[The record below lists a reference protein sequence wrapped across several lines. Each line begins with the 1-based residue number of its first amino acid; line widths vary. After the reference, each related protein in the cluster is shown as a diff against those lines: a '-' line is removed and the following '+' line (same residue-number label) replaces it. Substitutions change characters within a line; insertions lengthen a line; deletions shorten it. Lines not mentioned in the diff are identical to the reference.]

1 MVRALVVDDH
11 ASNRALLERLLRALG
26 ISEIHSA
33 ATATGLT
40 DVVGAFDPDV
50 VFLDLHVGATS
61 GLDAL
66 AELARVDPRFAERAV
81 VVVTGDGDPVA
92 HRRARE
98 LGAAA
103 VVMKPFDLAHLRS
116 ELGRVLERTADHTNG
131 ASATHS
137 VDLASRN
144 PQRAGAARD
153 RPAPDFRALFE
164 GAPGCYLVLDPQLVI
179 VAVSDAYL
187 AATMTERT
195 AILGRPLFEVFP
207 DNPDDADA
215 TGVGNLGAS
224 LTRVRELLVPDAM
237 AVQQYDIRRPES
249 EGGAWEVRY
258 WSPVNSP
265 VLGSDGRLAYIIHRV
280 EDVSEF
286 VRLSEHEVEREQATA
301 ELRQR
306 TSQMEVEVLRR
317 SRQLQLLN
325 DELRAASDA
334 KNEFLSRVSHEL
346 RTPLTGVLGFG
357 ELLAASDLDDEQSA
371 WVRTILTSGRHLLAL
386 LNDVLDI
393 ARIEEGQLSL
403 SVEPVSIERL
413 LHDTLSIMEPV
424 ASTHQIT
431 LRPVRGTVDHRYVS
445 ADQQR
450 LRQVML
456 NLLSNAVKYNRP
468 GGTVD
473 ITISDDDGSIRLA
486 VTDTGRG
493 MTPAQVAKIFT
504 PFERLDAALDGVEG
518 TGLGLALSRQ
528 LVETMG
534 GRLGVASTPDV
545 GSTFWVELRAVE
557 PVAIETPVPGR
568 SDSTPRSYSGRR
580 CILYVEDLVANVRL
594 VEQILKRRPDV
605 TLIPSMLGE
614 LALDLARDHQPDL
627 VLLDLHLPDIGGA
640 EVLRRLRDEATTR
653 TIPVVVLSADA
664 TARQLQRLFAAGADG
679 YLTKP
684 IAIDEFLGVVDRY
697 LGGAEVG

>member
-26 ISEIHSA
+26 IPDVRTE
-33 ATATGLT
+33 ATANDLT
-40 DVVGAFDPDV
+40 AVVTSFDPNV
-50 VFLDLHVGATS
+50 LFLDLHVGGTS

-66 AELARVDPRFAERAV
+66 AALARDDARFQERAV
-81 VVVTGDGDPVA
+81 VVVTGDGDPAA

-103 VVMKPFDLAHLRS
+103 VVMKPFDLAHLRT
-116 ELGRVLERTADHTNG
+116 ELGRVLERAAGDHQQPA
-131 ASATHS
+131 ASP
-137 VDLASRN
+137 LAPAAPTPPPPVTEPS
-144 PQRAGAARD
+144 AG
-153 RPAPDFRALFE
+153 PSPDFRALFE
-164 GAPGCYLVLDPQLVI
+164 HAPGCYLVLDPDLVI

-187 AATMTERT
+187 AATMTQRP
-195 AILGRPLFEVFP
+195 AILGRHLFDVFP
-207 DNPDDADA
+207 DNPDDLDAD
-215 TGVGNLGAS
+215 GVGNLGAS
-224 LTRVRELLVPDAM
+224 LRRVREQLQPDAM
-237 AVQQYDIRRPES
+237 AVQKYDIRRPES

-265 VLGSDGRLAYIIHRV
+265 VLDGRGRLSYIIHRV

-306 TSQMEVEVLRR
+306 SSQMEVEILRR

-357 ELLAASDLDDEQSA
+357 ELLAGSDLDREQTE

-403 SVEPVSIERL
+403 SVEPVSVERL
-413 LHDTLSIMEPV
+413 LQDTISIMAPV
-424 ASTHQIT
+424 ARAHEVA
-431 LRPVRGTVDHRYVS
+431 LRLANGAVDHRYVA

-456 NLLSNAVKYNRP
+456 NLLSNAVKYNRK
-468 GGTVD
+468 GGDVD
-473 ITISDDDGSIRLA
+473 ITITEDEDDLRIA

-493 MTPAQVAKIFT
+493 MTPAQLGKIFT

-534 GRLGVASTPDV
+534 GHLTVRSTPDV
-545 GSTFWVELRAVE
+545 GSTFTVTLRTVE
-557 PVAIETPVPGR
+557 PVAIAPPMPGVG
-568 SDSTPRSYSGRR
+568 DTTPRSYSGRR
-580 CILYVEDLVANVRL
+580 CILYVEDLVANVKL

-614 LALDLARDHQPDL
+614 LALDLAREHQPDL

-640 EVLRRLRDEATTR
+640 EVLRRLRDEPTTR
-653 TIPVVVLSADA
+653 EIPVVVLSADA

-697 LGGAEVG
+697 LGASPAA